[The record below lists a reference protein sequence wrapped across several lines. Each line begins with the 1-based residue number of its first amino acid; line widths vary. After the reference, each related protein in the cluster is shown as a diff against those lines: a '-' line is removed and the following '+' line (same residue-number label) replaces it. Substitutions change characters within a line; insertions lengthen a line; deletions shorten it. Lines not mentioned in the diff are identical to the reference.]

1 MSTKILSLLNKVSNM
16 CTLPSRKTNSSLQMI
31 KKIGLLIVIIFA
43 FSSCAPRKKMAYF
56 QNIAD
61 VSSDK
66 LYETKLQADDLVRIM
81 VDAPAPNQELAAPFN
96 LTTLSPT
103 ASGGTSVTTEG
114 REYLIDKNGEISM
127 PLIGKVKLG
136 GLTRDEA
143 LLKITGEISKYVT
156 NPIINLRLMNFKVTV
171 LGEVN
176 SPGSY
181 PIGTERITL
190 PEALALAGDL
200 QITGLRKN
208 IMIIREVEGKK
219 TYGFVDI
226 TNADFMNSEFYYL
239 TQNDLVVVEPN
250 RMRRNSSA
258 IGRELSIVVSAVSL
272 IVTIITFA
280 TR

>member
-16 CTLPSRKTNSSLQMI
+16 CALPSRKTNSSLQMI

-66 LYETKLQADDLVRIM
+66 LYETKLQPDDLIQIM

-103 ASGGTSVTTEG
+103 ASGGTSVSTEG
-114 REYLIDKNGEISM
+114 RQYLIDNNGEIIM
-127 PLIGKVKLG
+127 PLIGKIKLG
-136 GLTRDEA
+136 GSTRNEA
-143 LLKITGEISKYVT
+143 LAKVNEEIGKYIT
-156 NPIINLRLMNFKVTV
+156 NPIISLRLLNFKISV
-171 LGEVN
+171 LGEVKT
-176 SPGSY
+176 PGTFPVSS
-181 PIGTERITL
+181 ERVTL
-190 PEALALAGDL
+190 PEALAMAGDL

-208 IMIIREVEGKK
+208 VMVIREVEGKK
-219 TYGFVDI
+219 TYGFVDL
-226 TNADFMNSEFYYL
+226 TKADFMNSEFYYL

-250 RMRRNSSA
+250 RVKRNSSA
-258 IGRELSIVVSAVSL
+258 IGRELSIAVSAVTL
-272 IVTIITFA
+272 LVTIITFA